1 MTTSPS
7 PDAGRQQTV
16 TQVRDMYAQVAEGY
30 EQLRFV
36 RLTAARLVERAA
48 LQPGEW
54 VLDAGT
60 GTGHAALGAAAAVG
74 PDGHVTGVDI
84 SAAMLAH
91 ARRKAQEAGL
101 TNVDFREGDAQTP
114 ALPDASVHVVVA
126 SSVIFF
132 LPDPLEALRNW
143 RRVLTP
149 DGRVLFSTFGPDNN
163 VPLGGIFSRHL
174 ATYGLQN
181 PPQVSSYLSDAGR
194 CQALL
199 DAAGFTDVTVH
210 TEQLGY
216 SYRNVHEYW
225 EEIRHQHVR
234 VVLATLTP
242 DQLTRLHRDLVTEVA
257 GLATD
262 AGIWRSLQVNFCRGV
277 NRWRAG

>member
-1 MTTSPS
+1 MTTGTP
-7 PDAGRQQTV
+7 PDDVRQQMV
-16 TQVRDMYAQVAEGY
+16 TRFAQVAEGY
-30 EQLRFV
+30 DEKLRFV

-48 LQPGEW
+48 LQPGEQ

-74 PDGHVTGVDI
+74 PGGHVTGVDI

-91 ARRKAQEAGL
+91 AHRKAQEAGL
-101 TNVDFREGDAQTP
+101 AHVDFREGDAQAP
-114 ALPDASVHVVVA
+114 AFPDASVHVVVS
-126 SSVIFF
+126 SSVIFC

-149 DGRVLFSTFGPDNN
+149 GGRVLCSTFGPDNN
-163 VPLGGIFSRHL
+163 VPLAGIFGRHL
-174 ATYGLQN
+174 ATYGRQN
-181 PPQVSSYLSDAGR
+181 PSPVSRSLSDAGC

-199 DAAGFTDVTVH
+199 EAAGFTGVTVH

-216 SYRNVHEYW
+216 YDRNAQEFW
-225 EEIRHQHVR
+225 EETRHQNMR
-234 VVLATLTP
+234 VVATLTP
-242 DQLTRLHRDLVTEVA
+242 DQLARFHRDLVTEVA
-257 GLATD
+257 GLVTD

-277 NRWRAG
+277 NRWREE

>member
-1 MTTSPS
+1 MTIGTS
-7 PDAGRQQTV
+7 PDAVRQQMI
-16 TQVRDMYAQVAEGY
+16 TQFAQIAEGY

-36 RLTAARLVERAA
+36 RITAARLVERAA
-48 LQPGEW
+48 LQPGER

-60 GTGHAALGAAAAVG
+60 GTGHAALGAAAVG

-84 SAAMLAH
+84 SAAMLVH

-101 TNVDFREGDAQTP
+101 ANVDFREGDAQTP
-114 ALPDASVHVVVA
+114 ALPDASVHVVVSA
-126 SSVIFF
+126 SVIFF
-132 LPDPLEALRNW
+132 LPDPLAALRNW

-163 VPLGGIFSRHL
+163 VPLVGILSRHL
-174 ATYGLQN
+174 ATYGLK
-181 PPQVSSYLSDAGR
+181 PLTTASSSLSDAGR
-194 CQALL
+194 CHALL
-199 DAAGFTDVTVH
+199 EAAGFTDVTVH

-216 SYRNVHEYW
+216 YYRNVQEYR
-225 EEIRHQHVR
+225 EETRHQTVR

-262 AGIWRSLQVNFCRGV
+262 AGIWRSLQVNFCMGV
-277 NRWRAG
+277 NRLREE

>member
-1 MTTSPS
+1 M
-7 PDAGRQQTV
+7 V
-16 TQVRDMYAQVAEGY
+16 TLFAQVAEGY
-30 EQLRFV
+30 DEKLRFV

-48 LQPGEW
+48 LQPGEQ

-60 GTGHAALGAAAAVG
+60 GTGHAALGAAAVSPG
-74 PDGHVTGVDI
+74 GHVTGVDI

-91 ARRKAQEAGL
+91 ARRKAQESGL
-101 TNVDFREGDAQTP
+101 ANVDFREGDAQAP
-114 ALPDASVHVVVA
+114 ALPDASVHVVVS

-143 RRVLTP
+143 RRVLKP
-149 DGRVLFSTFGPDNN
+149 GGRVLFSTFGPDNN
-163 VPLGGIFSRHL
+163 VPLADILGRHL

-181 PPQVSSYLSDAGR
+181 PSPVSSYLSDTGR
-194 CQALL
+194 CHALL
-199 DAAGFTDVTVH
+199 EAAGFTGVTVH

-216 SYRNVHEYW
+216 YYRNAQEFW
-225 EEIRHQHVR
+225 EETRHANVR
-234 VVLATLTP
+234 VVLATLPP
-242 DQLTRLHRDLVTEVA
+242 DQLARFHRDLVTEVA

-277 NRWRAG
+277 NRLREE